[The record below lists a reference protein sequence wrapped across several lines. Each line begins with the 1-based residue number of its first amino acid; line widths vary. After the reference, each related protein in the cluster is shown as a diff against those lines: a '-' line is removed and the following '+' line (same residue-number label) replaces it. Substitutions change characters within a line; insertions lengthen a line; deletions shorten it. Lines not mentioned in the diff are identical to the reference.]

1 MQNISIHFGKTKHDF
16 LSYYNLK
23 HIILMISGSLVPDG
37 TSASVR
43 HSSVRHFIGLQFQ
56 LFYAGS
62 SCFIGLEL
70 LAVLFSESMRQRV
83 IGYDILVII

>member
-1 MQNISIHFGKTKHDF
+1 MQNISINFGKTKHDF

-37 TSASVR
+37 ASA
-43 HSSVRHFIGLQFQ
+43 SVRHFIGLQFQ

-70 LAVLFSESMRQRV
+70 LAVLFSESIRQRV
-83 IGYDILVII
+83 IGYDILAII